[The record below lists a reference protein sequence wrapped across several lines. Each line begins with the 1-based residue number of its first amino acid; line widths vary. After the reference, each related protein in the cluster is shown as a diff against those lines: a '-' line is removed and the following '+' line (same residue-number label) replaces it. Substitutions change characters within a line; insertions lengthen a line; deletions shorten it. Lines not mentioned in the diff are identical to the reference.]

1 MRCHSFCT
9 AYHWIVAAVVLGALS
24 GVGLSTAWAEPV
36 SLSSAWQAARV
47 HDPYFLAAVAER
59 EAGQSERAIGRA
71 GLLPQISGSMGR
83 SRLSGHLEAPDGNQ
97 NRVRQDLSY
106 GTKVDEL
113 SLQQTLFNWE
123 RISTYRQGHAK
134 ADQAL
139 AVFDTQA
146 NENSE
151 RLINR
156 YFQVLLTQ
164 QALVLSKN
172 NAEAAQQHIRIAQ
185 RQFDLGEGTITAVHE
200 AQARYDIAY
209 ARWLVAQDELV
220 VAQRELQEM
229 VGRSPQQIYPL
240 RTHLAAVPLE
250 PADLATW
257 MEWAM
262 ARNAQIRLTQQDLN
276 VDALEIQRAFSGHL
290 PSVALT
296 ADLRKTQSETI
307 STRNEENSTR
317 SLGYRIDVPIFSGG
331 ETHARVQQAQH
342 YRDRS
347 QHLVAAA
354 REEIAVEVV
363 RQHQGVI
370 SGATHIAALNK
381 AVQSNELALL
391 AAERGYE
398 GGTNSIREILD
409 SQERLYQTQLELT
422 QSRLEYV
429 MARLKLAA
437 AADGLD
443 GELIAA
449 TSQMFFADAPI
460 DLNPTTAPP
469 HP

>member
-1 MRCHSFCT
+1 MWCRPVRMVYKT
-9 AYHWIVAAVVLGALS
+9 VALS
-24 GVGLSTAWAEPV
+24 LCGLSLAYAEPV

-47 HDPYFLAAVAER
+47 HDPSFLAAVSER
-59 EAGQSERAIGRA
+59 EAGQAERAIGRA
-71 GLLPQISGSMGR
+71 GLLPQISGSIGR
-83 SRLSGHLEAPDGNQ
+83 SRMSGHLDRPDANQ
-97 NRVRQDLSY
+97 NMVREDLSY
-106 GTKVDEL
+106 TSKVDEL
-113 SLQQTLFNWE
+113 SLQQTVFNWD
-123 RISTYRQGHAK
+123 TFAAYRQGHAK
-134 ADQAL
+134 GDRAL
-139 AVFDTQA
+139 VVFDTQA

-164 QALVLSKN
+164 QNVSLSKSN
-172 NAEAAQQHIRIAQ
+172 VDAAMQHVSIAQ
-185 RQFDLGEGTITAVHE
+185 RQFDLGEGTVTAIHE
-200 AQARYDIAY
+200 AQARHDIAY

-220 VAQRELQEM
+220 VARRELQEM
-229 VGRSPQQIYPL
+229 IGRSPKQVYPL
-240 RTHLAAVPLE
+240 HADIQHVALE

-257 MEWAM
+257 LEWAM

-290 PSVALT
+290 PSLALT
-296 ADLRKTQSETI
+296 ADIRKTQSETI

-317 SLGYRIDVPIFSGG
+317 SFGYRVDVPIFSGG

-354 REEIAVEVV
+354 QEEIAVEVT

-370 SGATHIAALNK
+370 SGAAHIAALQK
-381 AVQSNELALL
+381 AVQSNELAVR
-391 AAERGYE
+391 AAERGYR

-409 SQERLYQTQLELT
+409 SQERLYQAQLDLT

-443 GELIAA
+443 GALIAE
-449 TSQMFFADAPI
+449 TSQTFFAD
-460 DLNPTTAPP
+460 TAISVE
-469 HP
+469 